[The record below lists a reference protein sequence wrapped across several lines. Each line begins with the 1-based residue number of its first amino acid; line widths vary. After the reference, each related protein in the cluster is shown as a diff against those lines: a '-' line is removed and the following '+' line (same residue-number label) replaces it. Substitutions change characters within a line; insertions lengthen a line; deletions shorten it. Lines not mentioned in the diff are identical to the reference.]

1 MKQHNPGSIS
11 APLGGYSHAVEIG
24 PGATWLY
31 ISGTIPER
39 PDATVPQGFAAQ
51 CNVIWDNLEAILAS
65 AGMTVANLVKV
76 STYLTDRAQA
86 AENRE
91 IRTRRLGG
99 AEPALTVVV
108 LQTLSAEWLLEID
121 AVAAVEPEKAEPQ

>member
-1 MKQHNPGSIS
+1 MGGPVKQHNPGSIS

-39 PDATVPQGFAAQ
+39 PDGTVPQGFAAQ
-51 CNVIWDNLEAILAS
+51 CNAIWDNLEAILAS

-76 STYLTDRAQA
+76 TTYLTDRAQ
-86 AENRE
+86 
-91 IRTRRLGG
+91 
-99 AEPALTVVV
+99 
-108 LQTLSAEWLLEID
+108 SAEWLLEID
-121 AVAAVEPEKAEPQ
+121 AVAAAEPEKAEPQ